1 MVTARLRVEL
11 PDAVWVGEVSRAHP
25 EATFRLVAGLPD
37 GEERAVEVGQVA
49 APNLTSVAAT
59 VRAHPAIET
68 FDSIVAVEG
77 RSLARYRT
85 SDLLLYEVAS
95 VAGSPPLFPVEVRVG
110 TATVDLSTY
119 RTGVREAVA
128 WLRDRGVGVAVD
140 ALTEGD
146 DGAGAGAGAGATLTA
161 RQREVAAVALRAG
174 YYDVPRTATLAD
186 VAAELGVAAS
196 TASRTLRRAERRVL
210 EATVE

>member
-95 VAGSPPLFPVEVRVG
+95 VAGSPPLFPVEVRAG
-110 TATVDLSTY
+110 TATVDLSTD

-128 WLRDRGVGVAVD
+128 WLRDRGVGVTVD

-146 DGAGAGAGAGATLTA
+146 DGAGAGATLTA